1 MLRHSFADTKCHDV
15 PWFFTMFHDV
25 SWLQNVSNGVPT
37 FIPKSDVPRTAP
49 AHAPEMWWRSCAP
62 PGEHRNTE
70 QAESVQSGQKRRVLK
85 PLVLPLKHVR
95 NMFVTFR
102 NISTCWN
109 TLKTAYTQVLKLSR
123 FTRISA
129 VHSVARLIFR
139 ISSVISVILH
149 HESRLPI
156 HISFARCHDVPWML
170 REQSCRSHTKKAKK
184 YTTISTMD
192 STLASCWNTLWYW
205 TLGFSRWAL
214 LNFKDFLLFG
224 LNSPGISRLS
234 SKKDKECTHTFCIF
248 LHHSA
253 FLLASSCAKNV
264 FLFQHVNPHST
275 DSLNPPPCTSGNWIA
290 CRGVADGSSFERFW
304 EMIKHDKTRS
314 VNGSVLKRADSVYIL
329 FTFCLHS
336 VYILF
341 TLCLLCLLLLKRSL
355 TSTASVTGRACQV
368 QGHGSR
374 KDMKRH
380 EKTWCVKSSW
390 KVLTYPDL
398 TCVAPRIPA
407 FAILSSFSKP
417 ATSNKD
423 LPAQFKN
430 QNNLRRKDHETTHNC
445 TNDRASKS
453 KSHTHTHF
461 TKAFLAVADFIRIEV
476 RIKQGR
482 LKWYE
487 MIILIYIDWRKTSEF
502 HSHWRVAPHPRT
514 SDLPRQ
520 RRKTFR
526 RKS

>member
-336 VYILF
+336 VYIMF
-341 TLCLLCLLLLKRSL
+341 TMFTSAKTIANVNCLRDGASL
-355 TSTASVTGRACQV
+355 SGPRTRFT
-368 QGHGSR
+368 
-374 KDMKRH
+374 KRH
-380 EKTWCVKSSW
+380 EKTW
-390 KVLTYPDL
+390 
-398 TCVAPRIPA
+398 
-407 FAILSSFSKP
+407 
-417 ATSNKD
+417 KD
-423 LPAQFKN
+423 M
-430 QNNLRRKDHETTHNC
+430 
-445 TNDRASKS
+445 
-453 KSHTHTHF
+453 
-461 TKAFLAVADFIRIEV
+461 V
-476 RIKQGR
+476 R
-482 LKWYE
+482 
-487 MIILIYIDWRKTSEF
+487 
-502 HSHWRVAPHPRT
+502 
-514 SDLPRQ
+514 
-520 RRKTFR
+520 
-526 RKS
+526 